1 MARVSVEHEEIV
13 PNARGLIRTFAGHNY
28 EFGESIADLID
39 NSLDAGA
46 TCVRIVM
53 EFDGAASYVMIA
65 DNGKGIAESEIREAL
80 RPGTERDYVNDDKGK
95 FGLGLKTASLRHCR
109 RLTVVGRSDPGR
121 RRIAARELDIDDIER
136 SNKWRVKV
144 VEPSQKAAELLDANT
159 GTVVIWEKLGKLM
172 GYQNAWGKRAE
183 NHFNRLKSELDEHLS
198 MVFHRF
204 LAREAR
210 RKKPLEIWIGDVK
223 LEPWDPFARD
233 EKATQELGEKTIDVA
248 GTRGKG
254 LVVYRPYVLPN
265 KSKFSSVKAFEK
277 YGHNSWNARQGLYV
291 YRADRLIQ
299 AGGWSRL
306 RTLDEH
312 TKYARASI
320 DFQRDLDDAFELNVS
335 KNWFKL
341 PDDLRERLD
350 QELETLFRVAK
361 RSYKPDGPDG
371 GSKPHQPEAGADKQ
385 KSGKG
390 SSQQHSRAG
399 AEDDEDDEDEV
410 TDPRPALES
419 AARAAGETA
428 ALRKIVSMLSR
439 LHPAVAREL
448 GW

>member
-1 MARVSVEHEEIV
+1 MAPVSVEHEEII
-13 PNARGLIRTFAGHNY
+13 PNARGLIRTFSGHNY
-28 EFGESIADLID
+28 EFGESVADLID

-53 EFDGAASYVMIA
+53 EFDGEDSYVMIA
-65 DNGKGIAESEIREAL
+65 DNGKGIAEPEIREAL

-109 RLTVVGRSDPGR
+109 RLTVVGRHDPSK
-121 RRIAARELDIDDIER
+121 RRIAARELDIDDIEK

-144 VEPSQKAAELLDANT
+144 VTPSQKAADLLDAHT

-172 GYQNAWGKRAE
+172 GFQNAWGKHAE

-204 LAREAR
+204 LAKEAK
-210 RKKPLEIWIGDVK
+210 RKKPLEIWIGNVK

-233 EKATQELGEKTIDVA
+233 EKATQELGEKTIAVA

-265 KSKFSSVKAFEK
+265 KSKFSSLKAFEK
-277 YGHNSWNARQGLYV
+277 YGRNSWNARQGLYV

-350 QELETLFRVAK
+350 EEIETLFRVAK
-361 RSYKPDGPDG
+361 RSYKPDGSDGPKPQPAGPD
-371 GSKPHQPEAGADKQ
+371 KTKN
-385 KSGKG
+385 GKG
-390 SSQQHSRAG
+390 ASGGGRRSNDEDHDDD
-399 AEDDEDDEDEV
+399 DDEEDITE
-410 TDPRPALES
+410 PRPALES
-419 AARAAGETA
+419 AARAAGETG
-428 ALRKIVSMLSR
+428 ALRKIVSKLSR
-439 LHPAVAREL
+439 LHPAVARDL